1 MMFMVLQLRY
11 VEEFCPEVTFVHS
24 SLLEQSFRA
33 FDQSF
38 QLSLIGG
45 SWYLNLLS
53 THSYPL
59 RMSNR
64 LCWRDN

>member
-38 QLSLIGG
+38 QLSLIGVSG
-45 SWYLNLLS
+45 I
-53 THSYPL
+53 
-59 RMSNR
+59 
-64 LCWRDN
+64 